1 MGSSL
6 RTKFVK
12 IPTGE
17 WDAVHEDINAH
28 VKKRVPGET
37 RVERVKR
44 FAREWRNV
52 EMELGVHKDSRG
64 RELKYRKTY
73 VYRYTSFTGAAFLGY
88 IWTHP
93 CVQLPVKTRLHR
105 VPISFGRRTTRTAFG
120 AGEAFRATWGALWAF
135 LRAAIHLIT

>member
-1 MGSSL
+1 MLFHL
-6 RTKFVK
+6 RCGCFPYALWHQVS
-12 IPTGE
+12 
-17 WDAVHEDINAH
+17 DINAH

-73 VYRYTSFTGAAFLGY
+73 VYRYTYPNAFDEF
-88 IWTHP
+88 WW
-93 CVQLPVKTRLHR
+93 PVK
-105 VPISFGRRTTRTAFG
+105 
-120 AGEAFRATWGALWAF
+120 
-135 LRAAIHLIT
+135 